1 MLYTAQSMYDDIED
15 KVVADLGCGW
25 YLYNIISYFMH

>member
-25 YLYNIISYFMH
+25 YE